1 MARQQA
7 TLAAERTAME
17 AEAAKQ
23 RQQARPRPRPFYVFV
38 LVSRG
43 GDGGRAASRQS
54 ATAERAAAAE
64 PAAEAAPGGGGG
76 FATAWDQSTFHN
88 ARFPTALSARAV
100 ETGLM
105 DGAVNVFGG
114 AALPARGRHAW
125 TVAFAGAAGGDL
137 GNRGFAFAGVA
148 GFKTGAYVG
157 LSNETGAYGL
167 RDNDDEQA
175 LRADGEGKGAVRRN
189 AHGRAFS
196 RGDSI
201 TCVAD
206 MDARPRTLAL
216 YRNVEPE
223 PLGTVAG
230 FGAEVYVCAAY
241 VPAWGKCDELV
252 LSFGGGP
259 VSSYLPPK

>member
-1 MARQQA
+1 
-7 TLAAERTAME
+7 L
-17 AEAAKQ
+17 
-23 RQQARPRPRPFYVFV
+23 PFLFCVCFWC
-38 LVSRG
+38 REDG
-43 GDGGRAASRQS
+43 GDGGRATSRQS
-54 ATAERAAAAE
+54 ATAEREAAAAAAEE
-64 PAAEAAPGGGGG
+64 PAAEAAAAGGGGG
-76 FATAWDQSTFHN
+76 FTTAWDQSTFCN
-88 ARFPTALSARAV
+88 ARFPTALSAKTAGSR
-100 ETGLM
+100 
-105 DGAVNVFGG
+105 GAITAFGA

-216 YRNVEPE
+216 YRNAEPE